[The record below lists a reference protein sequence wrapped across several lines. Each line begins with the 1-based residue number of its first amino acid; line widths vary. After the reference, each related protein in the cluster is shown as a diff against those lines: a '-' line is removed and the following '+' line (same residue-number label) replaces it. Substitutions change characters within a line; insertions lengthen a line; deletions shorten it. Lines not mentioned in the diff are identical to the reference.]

1 MNSNESTKTPTTTKG
16 RRTLPLALAGAG
28 LAVTGLALAPS
39 IASAQTDET
48 TPESTIEEA
57 APSFENFLAPLVAD
71 GTITQEQAD
80 TIAESLADRGFGR
93 GHHRHAFRAGESE
106 VVTELLGLTEAEI
119 RTEIQAGSTLAEVA
133 EANGVATQ
141 TLIDA
146 LVTEHQEHLDQ
157 AVTDGRL
164 TEEQAAER
172 SADLEERVTARV
184 NGEFAANRG
193 SGHGR
198 RGFGPAADA
207 DTVDA

>member
-1 MNSNESTKTPTTTKG
+1 MNSNQNTESTTTKK
-16 RRTLPLALAGAG
+16 RRTLPFALAGAG
-28 LAVTGLALAPS
+28 LAMTGLAFAPA
-39 IASAQTDET
+39 IASAQTDDT
-48 TPESTIEEA
+48 TPGSTIEET
-57 APSFENFLAPLVAD
+57 APSFENFLAPLVED
-71 GTITQEQAD
+71 GTITQDQAD
-80 TIAESLADRGFGR
+80 SIAESLAERGFGR
-93 GHHRHAFRAGESE
+93 GHHRHGFRAGESE

-164 TEEQAAER
+164 TEPEAAER

-184 NGEFAANRG
+184 NGESEGRG
-193 SGHGR
+193 GPGQGR
-198 RGFGPAADA
+198 RGFGPAAEA

>member
-1 MNSNESTKTPTTTKG
+1 MINTDKKTETSSKG
-16 RRTLPLALAGAG
+16 RRILPFALAGAG
-28 LAVTGLALAPS
+28 MAMTGLAFAPA
-39 IASAQTDET
+39 IASAQTDDT
-48 TPESTIEEA
+48 TPESTVEEA
-57 APSFENFLAPLVAD
+57 TPSFENFLGTLVED

-80 TIAESLADRGFGR
+80 SIAESLAERGFGR
-93 GHHRHAFRAGESE
+93 GHHRHGFRAGESE

-119 RTEIQAGSTLAEVA
+119 RTEIQAGNTLAEVA
-133 EANGVATQ
+133 EAQGVPTQ

-164 TEEQAAER
+164 TEEEAAER

-184 NGEFAANRG
+184 NGELEGRG
-193 SGHGR
+193 RPGHGR
-198 RGFGPAADA
+198 RGAGPVADA